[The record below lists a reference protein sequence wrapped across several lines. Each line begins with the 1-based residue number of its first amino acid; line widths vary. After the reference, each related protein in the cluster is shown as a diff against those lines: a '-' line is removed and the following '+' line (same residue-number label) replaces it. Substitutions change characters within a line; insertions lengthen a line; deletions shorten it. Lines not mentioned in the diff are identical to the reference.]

1 MPKRRATLSR
11 MNRIVKTAL
20 LWLLALALPVQGWAA
35 ATQISCAPTMH
46 QPAQVSDSA
55 SHEMTHAQNHHVMH
69 DDMSKTASTAADIQD
84 DSSPTPAKLGVAKCS
99 ACAACHIG
107 LTALPSFSDWPLP
120 ATDSMPVVIAP
131 ASPFVGHVP
140 DGIKRPPRSALV

>member
-1 MPKRRATLSR
+1 

-46 QPAQVSDSA
+46 QPAQA
-55 SHEMTHAQNHHVMH
+55 SGGTSHKMVHAQNHHATH
-69 DDMSKTASTAADIQD
+69 DGMDKAASAAADMQD
-84 DSSPTPAKLGVAKCS
+84 DSSPISTKFGAAKCS
-99 ACAACHIG
+99 ACAACHTG
-107 LTALPSFSDWPLP
+107 LTALPSSTDWPLP
-120 ATDSMPVVIAP
+120 ATDSMPVVVVP

-140 DGIKRPPRSALV
+140 DGIKRPPRSVLV